1 MKNLVI
7 AVSPDSSLELLG
19 HFADIVVLDK
29 DSDFSETVSYDSVYI
44 RSHFGQ
50 QSTLPQNFRSEI
62 DDLILRVKNR
72 NPNVLFVDGIDT
84 VDKILAFEDKWNQ
97 CVRFERFMPR
107 TEIYGDTANDSTFT
121 RPIFK
126 KRLSS
131 RGVGVTWNKD
141 KADRSTGE
149 WLIQES
155 LNIKEELRVYIIC
168 GEVHTTAAVKQS
180 MDEGGRSQAVAIR
193 ELAPDEIK
201 FASDIAERVPELDII
216 GLDLARTTEGPLMLM
231 EVNRSPG
238 FAKFEELSGVNLAAI
253 LYEKLAD

>member
-29 DSDFSETVSYDSVYI
+29 DSDFCETVSYDSAYI

-62 DDLILRVKNR
+62 DEII
-72 NPNVLFVDGIDT
+72 NVLFVDGMDT
-84 VDKILAFEDKWNQ
+84 DDKILAFEDKWNQ
-97 CVRFERFMPR
+97 YSRFERFMPR

-121 RPIFK
+121 RAIFK

-155 LNIKEELRVYIIC
+155 LNIKEELRVYVIC
-168 GEVHTTAAVKQS
+168 GDVHTTAAVKQS

-201 FASDIAERVPELDII
+201 FASDITEQVPDLDII
-216 GLDLARTTEGPLMLM
+216 GLDLARTLEDELMLM